1 MNVHPMTKSIGRC
14 TSKHKNNNIESKMD
28 AMIKLYES
36 IAAEQSVRG
45 AKKKLDAR
53 DIIYYDVQKTVGAS
67 NFDKRSSEGKALILA
82 KQIVKREKLLA
93 QRGYSI
99 KAKHRE
105 VSIGMARLE
114 LQDN

>member
-1 MNVHPMTKSIGRC
+1 MNVRPMTKAISRC
-14 TSKHKNNNIESKMD
+14 ASKHKNDNIESKMD

-53 DIIYYDVQKTVGAS
+53 NIIYYDAQKTVGAP
-67 NFDKRSSEGKALILA
+67 NFDKRSSKGKTLILA

-93 QRGYSI
+93 QRGYRI
-99 KAKHRE
+99 NAKRRE